1 MTDARRP
8 LLAGFSARDIV
19 AGVSVALVLVPQ
31 SMAYAELAGLPAHYG
46 LYAAA
51 LPPIAAAFF
60 ASSPYLQTGPVA
72 LTSLLTLGALSA
84 MAAPGSQLYIALAAL
99 LALVVG
105 VARLIVGLVKEGRI
119 SYLMSRPVLQGF
131 TIAAALLIVGSQLPG
146 AFGVSPPVEG
156 VIRRAWWALAHPG
169 EWEAASVVLASLTG
183 VLILGG
189 RRIHALLPGV
199 LFATLIGIGY
209 SVATGYSGAT
219 VGDVP
224 AGLPPLPRDIP
235 WSRLPLLL
243 IPGGVIALVGFA
255 EAASISRTFAVVDR
269 RPWNPD
275 REFISQGIANVAAA
289 LSSGFPVGGSFS
301 RSSIN
306 RLAGARSRWAGAI
319 TGLTVLAF
327 LPFAGILAPLPR
339 AVLSGIVIAAVL
351 GLIRLR
357 QLAGLWQLSKPQAL
371 NAWTTFS
378 LTLILAPRI
387 DLAVLIGILLALGI
401 HAWREMKVRC
411 DSWLEDSTFH
421 LAPRG
426 VLWFGSAPQMQRSFM
441 HELEEGH
448 DVDRIVLHLGGLGR
462 IDLSGAMMLKEFQE
476 EMAAGEIEVEIAGV
490 PYHARRILHRTLGW
504 DPDGPRGQSTG
515 T

>member
-1 MTDARRP
+1 M
-8 LLAGFSARDIV
+8 

-84 MAAPGSQLYIALAAL
+84 IALPGSELYIALAVL

-105 VARLIVGLVKEGRI
+105 IARIVVGLVKEGRI

-131 TIAAALLIVGSQLPG
+131 TIAAALLIVASQLPG
-146 AFGVSPPVEG
+146 ALGVSPPTDG
-156 VIRRAWWALAHPG
+156 VISRAWWALSHPAD
-169 EWEAASVVLASLTG
+169 WEAASVVLAALTG
-183 VLILGG
+183 ILILGG
-189 RRIHALLPGV
+189 RRIHPLVPGV
-199 LFATLIGIGY
+199 LFATLIGIGF
-209 SVATGYSGAT
+209 SLATGYSGAT
-219 VGDVP
+219 VGEVP
-224 AGLPPLPRDIP
+224 AGLPPIPRNLP
-235 WSRLPLLL
+235 WTQLPMLV

-255 EAASISRTFAVVDR
+255 EAASISRTFAVIDR
-269 RPWNPD
+269 RPWDPD
-275 REFISQGIANVAAA
+275 REFVSQGVANVAAA

-301 RSSIN
+301 RSSLN
-306 RLAGARSRWAGAI
+306 HLAGARSRWSGAV
-319 TGLTVLAF
+319 TGIAVLLF
-327 LPFAGILAPLPR
+327 LPVAGILAPLPR

-351 GLIRLR
+351 GLIRFG
-357 QLAGLWQLSKPQAL
+357 QLAGLWRLSKPQAL
-371 NAWTTFS
+371 AAWTTFA

-387 DLAVLIGILLALGI
+387 DLAVVLGILLALGI

-411 DSWLEDSTFH
+411 DSWLEDTTFH

-441 HELEEGH
+441 RELEAGH

-490 PYHARRILHRTLGW
+490 PYHARRILRRTLDW
-504 DPDGPRGQSTG
+504 DAEQGGG
-515 T
+515 TTSGA

>member
-1 MTDARRP
+1 
-8 LLAGFSARDIV
+8 V

-51 LPPIAAAFF
+51 LPPLAAAFF

-72 LTSLLTLGALSA
+72 TTSLLTLGALSA
-84 MAAPGSQLYIALAAL
+84 LATPRTGEYIALAAL

-105 VARLIVGLVKEGRI
+105 VARIVVGLVKEGRV

-131 TIAAALLIVGSQLPG
+131 INAAALLIVASQLPG
-146 AFGVSPPVEG
+146 ALGISTPVEG
-156 VIRRAWWALAHPG
+156 VMPRAWWALTHPG
-169 EWEAASVVLASLTG
+169 AWEPASLGLAVVTG

-189 RRIHALLPGV
+189 RRVHPLVPGV
-199 LFATLIGIGY
+199 LLATVIGIIY
-209 SVATGYSGAT
+209 SIAADYGGPT
-219 VGDVP
+219 VGAIP
-224 AGLPPLPRDIP
+224 THLPPLPRNVP
-235 WSRLPLLL
+235 WAQLPLLV

-255 EAASISRTFAVVDR
+255 EAASISRTFAVKDR
-269 RPWNPD
+269 RPWDPD
-275 REFISQGIANVAAA
+275 REFISQGVANVAAA
-289 LSSGFPVGGSFS
+289 LSSGFPVGGSFG
-301 RSSIN
+301 RSSLN
-306 RLAGARSRWAGAI
+306 QLAGARSRWSGAV
-319 TGLTVLAF
+319 TGLAVLLF
-327 LPFAGILAPLPR
+327 LPVAGILAPLPR

-351 GLIRLR
+351 SLVRLP
-357 QLAGLWQLSKPQAL
+357 QLARLWSLSKPQAL
-371 NAWTTFS
+371 SAWTTFA

-401 HAWREMKVRC
+401 HAWREMQVRC

-441 HELEEGH
+441 RELEQGH
-448 DVDRIVLHLGGLGR
+448 EVDRIVLHLGGLGR

-490 PYHARRILHRTLGW
+490 PYHARRILRRTLGW
-504 DPDGPRGQSTG
+504 EPDEAGGAPTAP
-515 T
+515 

>member
-1 MTDARRP
+1 M
-8 LLAGFSARDIV
+8 

-51 LPPIAAAFF
+51 LPPIVAAFF

-72 LTSLLTLGALSA
+72 LTSLLTLGALSPL
-84 MAAPGSQLYIALAAL
+84 AAPGTEMFVALAAL

-105 VARLIVGLVKEGRI
+105 LARVIVGLVKEGRI

-131 TIAAALLIVGSQLPG
+131 TIAAALLIVASQLPG
-146 AFGVSPPVEG
+146 ALGVTTAVEG
-156 VIRRAWWALAHPG
+156 VVPRAWWALAHP
-169 EWEAASVVLASLTG
+169 ESWEMASVVLAGLTG
-183 VLILGG
+183 LLILGG
-189 RRIHALLPGV
+189 RRIHPLVPGV

-209 SVATGYSGAT
+209 SVATGYTGPT
-219 VGDVP
+219 VGEVP
-224 AGLPPLPRDIP
+224 AGLPPLPRNIP
-235 WSRLPLLL
+235 WSQLPMLI

-255 EAASISRTFAVVDR
+255 EAASISRTFAVMDR
-269 RPWNPD
+269 RPWDPD
-275 REFISQGIANVAAA
+275 REFISQGVANLAAG

-301 RSSIN
+301 RSSLN
-306 RLAGARSRWAGAI
+306 HLAGARSRWSGAI
-319 TGLTVLAF
+319 TGTAVLLF
-327 LPFAGILAPLPR
+327 LPVAGILAPLPR

-351 GLIRLR
+351 GLIRMK
-357 QLAGLWQLSKPQAL
+357 QMAGLWLLSKPQAL
-371 NAWTTFS
+371 AAWTTFA

-387 DLAVLIGILLALGI
+387 DIAVLIGILLALGI

-411 DSWLEDSTFH
+411 DSWIEDTTFH

-448 DVDRIVLHLGGLGR
+448 ELDRIVLHLGGLGR
-462 IDLSGAMMLKEFQE
+462 IDLSGAMMLREFRE
-476 EMAAGEIEVEIAGV
+476 EMAAGDIEVEVAGV
-490 PYHARRILHRTLGW
+490 PYHARRILRRTLDW
-504 DPDGPRGQSTG
+504 EPAD
-515 T
+515 

>member
-1 MTDARRP
+1 M
-8 LLAGFSARDIV
+8 

-51 LPPIAAAFF
+51 LPPIVAAFF

-72 LTSLLTLGALSA
+72 LTSLLTLGALSPL
-84 MAAPGSQLYIALAAL
+84 AAPGSEMFVALAAL

-105 VARLIVGLVKEGRI
+105 LARVIVGLVREGRV

-131 TIAAALLIVGSQLPG
+131 TIAAALLIVASQLPG
-146 AFGVSPPVEG
+146 ALGVTTAVEG
-156 VIRRAWWALAHPG
+156 VLPRAWWALAHP
-169 EWEAASVVLASLTG
+169 ESWEMASVVLAGLTG
-183 VLILGG
+183 LLILGG
-189 RRIHALLPGV
+189 RRIHPLVPGV

-209 SVATGYSGAT
+209 SVAAGYTGPT
-219 VGDVP
+219 VGEVP
-224 AGLPPLPRDIP
+224 AGLPPLPRGIP
-235 WSRLPLLL
+235 WSQLPLLI

-255 EAASISRTFAVVDR
+255 EAASISRTFAVMDR
-269 RPWNPD
+269 RPWDPD
-275 REFISQGIANVAAA
+275 REFISQGVANLAAG

-301 RSSIN
+301 RSSLN
-306 RLAGARSRWAGAI
+306 HLAGARSRWSGAI
-319 TGLTVLAF
+319 TGAAVLLF
-327 LPFAGILAPLPR
+327 LPVAGVLAPLPR

-351 GLIRLR
+351 GLLR
-357 QLAGLWQLSKPQAL
+357 VKQMAGLWRLSKPQAL
-371 NAWTTFS
+371 AAWTTFA

-387 DLAVLIGILLALGI
+387 DIAVLIGILLALGI

-411 DSWLEDSTFH
+411 DSWMEDTTFH

-448 DVDRIVLHLGGLGR
+448 ELDRIVLHLGGLGR
-462 IDLSGAMMLKEFQE
+462 IDLSGAMMLKEFRE
-476 EMAAGEIEVEIAGV
+476 EMAAGDIEVEVAGV
-490 PYHARRILHRTLGW
+490 PYHARRILRRTLAW
-504 DPDGPRGQSTG
+504 EPPD
-515 T
+515 

>member
-1 MTDARRP
+1 M
-8 LLAGFSARDIV
+8 

-84 MAAPGSQLYIALAAL
+84 LAAPGSQTYVALAAL

-105 VARLIVGLVKEGRI
+105 VARIVVGLVKEGRV

-131 TIAAALLIVGSQLPG
+131 TGAAALLILASQLPG
-146 AFGVSPPVEG
+146 AFGVSPPAEG
-156 VIRRAWWALAHPG
+156 VIPRAWWALSHPG
-169 EWEAASVVLASLTG
+169 DWEAASVALAALTG

-189 RRIHALLPGV
+189 RRIHPLVPGV
-199 LFATLIGIGY
+199 LLATLIGIGY

-219 VGDVP
+219 VGEVP
-224 AGLPPLPRDIP
+224 AGLPPLPRGVP
-235 WSRLPLLL
+235 WSQLPLLL

-255 EAASISRTFAVVDR
+255 DTASISRTFAVMDR
-269 RPWNPD
+269 RPWDPD
-275 REFISQGIANVAAA
+275 REFISQGVANVAAA
-289 LSSGFPVGGSFS
+289 LSSGFPVGGSFG
-301 RSSIN
+301 RSSLN
-306 RLAGARSRWAGAI
+306 HLAGARSRWSGAI
-319 TGLTVLAF
+319 TGVAVLLF
-327 LPFAGILAPLPR
+327 LPVAGILAPLPR

-351 GLIRLR
+351 GLIRLPA
-357 QLAGLWQLSKPQAL
+357 LAGLWRLSKPQAL
-371 NAWTTFS
+371 NAWITFA

-387 DLAVLIGILLALGI
+387 DLAVVIGILLALGI

-411 DSWLEDSTFH
+411 DSWIEDSTFH
-421 LAPRG
+421 MAPRG

-448 DVDRIVLHLGGLGR
+448 EVDRIVLHLGGLGR

-476 EMAAGEIEVEIAGV
+476 EMAAGDIEVEIAGV
-490 PYHARRILHRTLGW
+490 PYHARRILRRTLGW
-504 DPDGPRGQSTG
+504 DPDETAGRSTG
-515 T
+515 

>member
-1 MTDARRP
+1 M
-8 LLAGFSARDIV
+8 

-51 LPPIAAAFF
+51 LPPLAAAFF

-72 LTSLLTLGALSA
+72 TTSLLTLGALSA
-84 MAAPGSQLYIALAAL
+84 LATPRTGEYVALAAL

-105 VARLIVGLVKEGRI
+105 VARIVVGLVKEGRV

-131 TIAAALLIVGSQLPG
+131 INAAALLIVASQLPG
-146 AFGVSPPVEG
+146 ALGISTPVEG
-156 VIRRAWWALAHPG
+156 VMPGAWWALTHPG
-169 EWEAASVVLASLTG
+169 AWEPASLGLAVVTG

-189 RRIHALLPGV
+189 RRVHPLVPGV
-199 LFATLIGIGY
+199 LLATVIGIIY
-209 SVATGYSGAT
+209 SIATDYGGPT
-219 VGDVP
+219 VGAIP
-224 AGLPPLPRDIP
+224 THLPPLPRNVP
-235 WSRLPLLL
+235 WAQLPLLV

-255 EAASISRTFAVVDR
+255 EAASISRTFAVKDR
-269 RPWNPD
+269 RPWDPD
-275 REFISQGIANVAAA
+275 REFISQGVANVAAA
-289 LSSGFPVGGSFS
+289 LSSGFPVGGSFG
-301 RSSIN
+301 RSSLN
-306 RLAGARSRWAGAI
+306 QLAGARSRWSGAV
-319 TGLTVLAF
+319 TGLAVLLF
-327 LPFAGILAPLPR
+327 LPVAGILAPLPR

-351 GLIRLR
+351 SLVRLP
-357 QLAGLWQLSKPQAL
+357 QLARLWSLSKPQAL
-371 NAWTTFS
+371 SAWTTFA

-401 HAWREMKVRC
+401 HAWREMQVRC

-441 HELEEGH
+441 RELEQGH
-448 DVDRIVLHLGGLGR
+448 EVDRIVLHLGGLGR

-490 PYHARRILHRTLGW
+490 PYHARRILRRTLGW
-504 DPDGPRGQSTG
+504 EPDEAGGAPTAP
-515 T
+515 

>member
-1 MTDARRP
+1 
-8 LLAGFSARDIV
+8 
-19 AGVSVALVLVPQ
+19 VALVLVPQ
-31 SMAYAELAGLPAHYG
+31 SMAYADLAGLPAHYG

-84 MAAPGSQLYIALAAL
+84 IAAPGSQIYIGLAVL

-105 VARLIVGLVKEGRI
+105 VARIIVGLVKEGRI

-131 TIAAALLIVGSQLPG
+131 TIAAALLIVASQLPG
-146 AFGVSPPVEG
+146 ALGVSAPDGG
-156 VIRRAWWALAHPG
+156 VIGRAWWALSHPG
-169 EWEAASVVLASLTG
+169 EWETASVVLAILTG

-189 RRIHALLPGV
+189 RRIHPLVPGV
-199 LFATLIGIGY
+199 LFATLIGIGF
-209 SVATGYSGAT
+209 SLATGYGGVT

-224 AGLPPLPRDIP
+224 AGLPPLPRNLP
-235 WSRLPLLL
+235 WSQLPLLV

-255 EAASISRTFAVVDR
+255 EAASISRTFAVMDR
-269 RPWNPD
+269 RPWDPD
-275 REFISQGIANVAAA
+275 REFISQGVANVASA
-289 LSSGFPVGGSFS
+289 LSSGFPVGSSFS
-301 RSSIN
+301 RSSLN
-306 RLAGARSRWAGAI
+306 HLAGARSRWSGAV
-319 TGLTVLAF
+319 TGVAVLLF
-327 LPFAGILAPLPR
+327 LPVAGILAPLPR

-351 GLIRLR
+351 GLMRFG
-357 QLAGLWQLSKPQAL
+357 QLAGLWRLSKPQAL
-371 NAWTTFS
+371 AAWTTFA

-387 DLAVLIGILLALGI
+387 DLAVVLGILLALGI

-411 DSWLEDSTFH
+411 DSWLEDTTFH

-462 IDLSGAMMLKEFQE
+462 IDLSGAIMLKEFQE
-476 EMAAGEIEVEIAGV
+476 EMAAGDIEVEIAGV
-490 PYHARRILHRTLGW
+490 PYHARRILRRTLDW
-504 DPDGPRGQSTG
+504 EPDGAAGPTVES
-515 T
+515 

>member
-1 MTDARRP
+1 M
-8 LLAGFSARDIV
+8 

-51 LPPIAAAFF
+51 LPPIVAAFF

-72 LTSLLTLGALSA
+72 LTSLLTLGALSPL
-84 MAAPGSQLYIALAAL
+84 AAPGTEMFVALAAL

-105 VARLIVGLVKEGRI
+105 LARVIVGLVKEGRI

-131 TIAAALLIVGSQLPG
+131 TIAAALLIVASQLPG
-146 AFGVSPPVEG
+146 ALGVTTAVEG
-156 VIRRAWWALAHPG
+156 VVPRAWWALAHP
-169 EWEAASVVLASLTG
+169 ESWEMASVVLAGLTG
-183 VLILGG
+183 LLILGG
-189 RRIHALLPGV
+189 RRIHPLVPGV

-209 SVATGYSGAT
+209 SVATGYTGPT
-219 VGDVP
+219 VGEVP
-224 AGLPPLPRDIP
+224 AGLPPLPRNIP
-235 WSRLPLLL
+235 WSQLPMLI

-255 EAASISRTFAVVDR
+255 EAASISRTFAVMDR
-269 RPWNPD
+269 RPWDPD
-275 REFISQGIANVAAA
+275 REFISQGVANLAAG

-301 RSSIN
+301 RSSLN
-306 RLAGARSRWAGAI
+306 HLAGARSRWSGAI
-319 TGLTVLAF
+319 TGAAVLLF
-327 LPFAGILAPLPR
+327 LPVAGILAPLPR

-351 GLIRLR
+351 GLIRMK
-357 QLAGLWQLSKPQAL
+357 QMAGLWLLSKPQAL
-371 NAWTTFS
+371 AAWTTFA

-387 DLAVLIGILLALGI
+387 DIAVLIGILLALGI

-411 DSWLEDSTFH
+411 DSWIEDTTFH

-448 DVDRIVLHLGGLGR
+448 ELDRIVLHLGGLGR
-462 IDLSGAMMLKEFQE
+462 IDLSGAMMLREFRE
-476 EMAAGEIEVEIAGV
+476 EMAAGDIEVEVAGV
-490 PYHARRILHRTLGW
+490 PYHARRILRRTLDW
-504 DPDGPRGQSTG
+504 EPAD
-515 T
+515 

>member
-1 MTDARRP
+1 M
-8 LLAGFSARDIV
+8 

-31 SMAYAELAGLPAHYG
+31 SMAYADLAGLPAHYG

-51 LPPIAAAFF
+51 LPPIVAAFF

-72 LTSLLTLGALSA
+72 LTSLLTLGALSVLA
-84 MAAPGSQLYIALAAL
+84 TPGSQMYIALAAL

-105 VARLIVGLVKEGRI
+105 VARIIVGVVKEGRI

-131 TIAAALLIVGSQLPG
+131 TIAAALLILGSQLPG
-146 AFGVSPPVEG
+146 ALGVSPPTEG
-156 VIRRAWWALAHPG
+156 LIPSAWWALSHPG
-169 EWEAASVVLASLTG
+169 EWEAASVVLAMVTG

-189 RRIHALLPGV
+189 RRVHPLVPGV
-199 LFATLIGIGY
+199 LFATLIGIGF
-209 SVATGYSGAT
+209 SVLTGYSGAI

-224 AGLPPLPRDIP
+224 AGLPPVPRDVP
-235 WSRLPLLL
+235 WSQLPLLV

-255 EAASISRTFAVVDR
+255 EAASISRTFAVMDR
-269 RPWNPD
+269 KPWDPD
-275 REFISQGIANVAAA
+275 REFISQGVANVAAA
-289 LSSGFPVGGSFS
+289 LSSGFPVGGSFG
-301 RSSIN
+301 RSSLN
-306 RLAGARSRWAGAI
+306 HLAGARSRWSGAI
-319 TGLTVLAF
+319 TGLAVLLF
-327 LPFAGILAPLPR
+327 LPVAGILAPLPR

-351 GLIRLR
+351 GLIRLPT
-357 QLAGLWQLSKPQAL
+357 LARLWRLSKPQAL
-371 NAWTTFS
+371 AAWTTCA

-387 DLAVLIGILLALGI
+387 DLAVVIGILLSLGI
-401 HAWREMKVRC
+401 HAWREMRVRC

-462 IDLSGAMMLKEFQE
+462 IDLSGAMMLREFRE
-476 EMAAGEIEVEIAGV
+476 EMAAGEIEVELAGV
-490 PYHARRILHRTLGW
+490 PYHARRILKRTLGW
-504 DPDGPRGQSTG
+504 DSDDAAGVPPRP
-515 T
+515 